1 MIENV
6 VTRRCVICGHD
17 GVMTV
22 DPPRRTLARGTDP
35 SDSSYSVTVVLP
47 DMELCGDHY
56 QDFRSKELV
65 IGWCDDE
72 KCRHFGVVG
81 APSPCGKE
89 YLALKR

>member
-1 MIENV
+1 
-6 VTRRCVICGHD
+6 VTEKALAERCVICGNGD
-17 GVMTV
+17 VMTV

-47 DMELCGDHY
+47 DVHLCGDHHRE
-56 QDFRSKELV
+56 FRTKELV

-72 KCRHFGVVG
+72 LCRIYGAVG
-81 APSPCGKE
+81 APSPCGKD